1 MVLREDISRIHF
13 LINYDVKKSIL
24 IQEEENIL
32 NSKKFEG
39 FLINESNGSS
49 ILKYFDS
56 WDSHD
61 WLAFGELSTGLLG
74 MIPFPPFA
82 LAMNAISIGF
92 GVSNAALYASEGDNY
107 SASIALAL
115 ALIPGPSTYKL
126 GKEVFGKG
134 GKEALQKILMK
145 KAKGIPLTKVEQELL
160 KRGMTQIGKNPKLF
174 NSLVSSSLRQT
185 IKTSL
190 SKIGLEKTF
199 RFLLNTANRPIF
211 KNILFP
217 IYGATVG
224 VDSLYYLY
232 TLTKKPEERRTL
244 EEKRM
249 LSDFKP
255 LVDLLKNPTQIY
267 NIISYQ
273 VNPKNIDENIDVSES
288 IQVSEKTLQEGRNK
302 LKAIQQRE
310 LGVTK
315 PNQTTDLESPKTQTK
330 ITPTITTNEKT
341 WINSI
346 SKGIW
351 VLMKGSHTY
360 NTKKG
365 YEGVGDLIETI
376 QEKLGIVP
384 TGKFDQ
390 KTEDAVKNFQKEND
404 LTVDGI
410 IGPKTISKLNLI
422 EI

>member
-1 MVLREDISRIHF
+1 
-13 LINYDVKKSIL
+13 
-24 IQEEENIL
+24 
-32 NSKKFEG
+32 
-39 FLINESNGSS
+39 
-49 ILKYFDS
+49 
-56 WDSHD
+56 
-61 WLAFGELSTGLLG
+61 
-74 MIPFPPFA
+74 
-82 LAMNAISIGF
+82 
-92 GVSNAALYASEGDNY
+92 
-107 SASIALAL
+107 
-115 ALIPGPSTYKL
+115 
-126 GKEVFGKG
+126 
-134 GKEALQKILMK
+134 
-145 KAKGIPLTKVEQELL
+145 
-160 KRGMTQIGKNPKLF
+160 
-174 NSLVSSSLRQT
+174 
-185 IKTSL
+185 
-190 SKIGLEKTF
+190 
-199 RFLLNTANRPIF
+199 
-211 KNILFP
+211 
-217 IYGATVG
+217 
-224 VDSLYYLY
+224 
-232 TLTKKPEERRTL
+232 LTKKPEERRTL

-315 PNQTTDLESPKTQTK
+315 PNQTTDFESPKTQTK

-341 WINSI
+341 WINNI

-376 QEKLGIVP
+376 QEKLGIIP

-390 KTEDAVKNFQKEND
+390 KTEDAVKNFQKQND

-422 EI
+422 ET

>member
-1 MVLREDISRIHF
+1 
-13 LINYDVKKSIL
+13 
-24 IQEEENIL
+24 
-32 NSKKFEG
+32 
-39 FLINESNGSS
+39 
-49 ILKYFDS
+49 
-56 WDSHD
+56 
-61 WLAFGELSTGLLG
+61 
-74 MIPFPPFA
+74 
-82 LAMNAISIGF
+82 
-92 GVSNAALYASEGDNY
+92 
-107 SASIALAL
+107 
-115 ALIPGPSTYKL
+115 
-126 GKEVFGKG
+126 
-134 GKEALQKILMK
+134 MK

-341 WINSI
+341 WINNI

-376 QEKLGIVP
+376 QEKLGIIP